1 MLLQYAVED
10 EVLGRNK
17 EFLLV
22 DENLGYSHRI
32 ETEEFELIRPVVVT
46 DLQELLIGYPN
57 WEIVIALGNCGG
69 LIIRD
74 NEIVDDLRR
83 ENLPTEYQTIKYEG
97 SRRQDWPFGFVFR
110 PF

>member
-1 MLLQYAVED
+1 VLLQYAVED

-69 LIIRD
+69 LIIRE
-74 NEIVDDLRR
+74 NERLALWFSISAVLDPKQPMPERA
-83 ENLPTEYQTIKYEG
+83 ET
-97 SRRQDWPFGFVFR
+97 
-110 PF
+110 